1 MGRSHFPV
9 YHRDPDC
16 DNGVIMATIKQK
28 LSAGAVLVLGAAAI
42 LLTTQPKKKP
52 IPPPQDRVTVV
63 GTVKVEKLVGGEV
76 VSAESTNKTL
86 VGVGIRQMIALMIG
100 DSTNAY
106 DTASFICVGIDS
118 TVTDTSMTA
127 LQGATKT
134 WGNVDSITHSY
145 NWVKWW
151 RTFTSAQAN
160 HLVKEIAIFNDSAG
174 IMLDRGHYDWGVK
187 TTEDTWRTSVK
198 LTFN

>member
-1 MGRSHFPV
+1 
-9 YHRDPDC
+9 
-16 DNGVIMATIKQK
+16 MATIKQK

-118 TVTDTSMTA
+118 TATDTSMTA

-134 WGNVDSITHSY
+134 WGNVDSITKSS

-151 RTFTSAQAN
+151 RTFTTAQAN
-160 HLVKEIAIFNDSAG
+160 HLWKEVGLFCDSAG
-174 IMLDRGHYDWGVK
+174 IMLDRGHYDWGTKGVG
-187 TTEDTWRTSVK
+187 DTFRTSVK

>member
-1 MGRSHFPV
+1 
-9 YHRDPDC
+9 
-16 DNGVIMATIKQK
+16 MATIKQK

-52 IPPPQDRVTVV
+52 IPPPN
-63 GTVKVEKLVGGEV
+63 VKVTGMVLVEKVSGGEV
-76 VSAESTNKTL
+76 VSADSVNKTL
-86 VGVGIRQMIALMIG
+86 VGAGIRHLIACMIG
-100 DSTNAY
+100 DSASHF
-106 DTASFICVGIDS
+106 DTAAYIAVGRDS
-118 TVTDTSMTA
+118 TATDTSMTS
-127 LQGATKT
+127 LQAATKY